1 MHTEEI
7 DFTLRVYVEPPELL
21 DEEAIPTRPFQKEV
35 MKEIVD
41 KESRRVELM
50 ELAHRRRTWARRL
63 LIRFGFGLPE
73 HRSLR
78 LSSD

>member
-1 MHTEEI
+1 MHTEEA
-7 DFTLRVYVEPPELL
+7 DFTLRVFVEPPELL

-41 KESRRVELM
+41 RESVRHELR
-50 ELAHRRRTWARRL
+50 ERAHRRRAWARRL

-73 HRSLR
+73 HRELR
-78 LSSD
+78 LDA